1 MKLHYEKRELVIDKP
16 KTIKFS
22 DKEIA
27 IIDKLAK
34 EENRTFGSFVRN
46 AIAFYIR
53 NRMRQASIFGND
65 IPPLI

>member
-27 IIDKLAK
+27 MIDKLAK
-34 EENRTFGSFVRN
+34 DENRTFGSFVRN
-46 AIAFYIR
+46 AISFYIR
-53 NRMRQASIFGND
+53 NRMKQTSIFPD
-65 IPPLI
+65 VI

>member
-1 MKLHYEKRELVIDKP
+1 MKLHYEKRNEVIDKP
-16 KTIKFS
+16 KTVKFS
-22 DKEIA
+22 DKEISM
-27 IIDKLAK
+27 IDKLAK

-65 IPPLI
+65 TPPLI

>member
-1 MKLHYEKRELVIDKP
+1 MKLHYEKRNEVIDKP

-27 IIDKLAK
+27 LIEKFAK
-34 EENRTFGSFVRN
+34 EENRTFSNFVRT

-53 NRMRQASIFGND
+53 NRMKQISIFPD
-65 IPPLI
+65 TI